1 MKRLRKRIKQP
12 TTVARRIFSGASQR
26 RGVGTMPKCSATKA
40 NGTPCE
46 RLIDAAAIYCYSHD
60 AERADQRSRNASK
73 AAKSKG
79 STELAEIKAQLRRIA
94 DDVLAGDLEKGR
106 GSIAAQVLGVFVR
119 VVEVERRV
127 KETDELEERLAAL
140 EQAPASGRRGPWG
153 A

>member
-40 NGTPCE
+40 NGSPCE
-46 RLIDAAAIYCYSHD
+46 RLIDATATYCYSHTPQ
-60 AERADQRSRNASK
+60 RAGERSRNASK

-119 VVEVERRV
+119 VVEAERKI

-140 EQAPASGRRGPWG
+140 EQAPASERRGPWG